1 MQIYVFDSL
10 DIPGWMGS
18 LLCLYQL
25 TKNFEYKKTEE
36 RKPLTDAMN
45 LLLPQ
50 IYTLM
55 VQVLLDEVK
64 FNHPTSPDAEFL
76 VSILGIPQREM
87 LILQ

>member
-64 FNHPTSPDAEFL
+64 FNPTSPDAEFL